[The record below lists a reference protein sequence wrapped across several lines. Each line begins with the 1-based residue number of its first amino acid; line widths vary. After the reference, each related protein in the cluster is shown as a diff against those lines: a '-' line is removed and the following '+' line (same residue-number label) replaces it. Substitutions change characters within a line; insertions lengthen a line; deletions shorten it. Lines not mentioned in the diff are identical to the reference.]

1 MYYENEKFLFDFS
14 CEGLSNFASAVMD
27 MLNEETEDDKSNLSE
42 DEDIMVNF
50 LSFYVCSIYG
60 M

>member
-1 MYYENEKFLFDFS
+1 MYYENEKLLFDFS
-14 CEGLSNFASAVMD
+14 CEDLSDFASAVMD
-27 MLNEETEDDKSNLSE
+27 MLNEEHEDDKSHLSE

-50 LSFYVCSIYG
+50 LYFYVCSIYG